1 MNSLENVDVL
11 LVEDSEYDAEMA
23 LMALVDN
30 KVSANNHWVKDGEQA
45 LEYLFGD
52 GSGSHHSHSKK
63 WPKLILLDIK
73 MPKVT
78 GLQVLEAIRKDE
90 RTRHIPV
97 VMLTSSKENR
107 DLAKSYDLGVNSY
120 IVKPVEFHRF
130 EKAVSEI
137 GHYWLNLNQPC
148 M

>member
-1 MNSLENVDVL
+1 MSIQENIDVL

-30 KVSANNHWVKDGEQA
+30 KVSSNNHWVKDGEQA
-45 LEYLFGD
+45 LEFLFGD
-52 GSGSHHSHSKK
+52 GTAGSDPRPKK
-63 WPKLILLDIK
+63 LPKLILLDLK
-73 MPKVT
+73 MPKVN
-78 GLQVLEAIRKDE
+78 GLQVLEAIRKND

-97 VMLTSSKENR
+97 VMLTSSKESR
-107 DLAKSYDLGVNSY
+107 DLTACYDLGVNSY
-120 IVKPVEFHRF
+120 IVKPVEFDRF

-137 GHYWLNLNQPC
+137 GHYWLNLNQPR